1 MIDRRNRSTTVVL
14 AAVLVV
20 LVLMSGTAMARE
32 HERLAILVY
41 HRFHPAIAGPT
52 TVTDGVFEAQLA
64 WLAAYHIRVAP
75 LHSAVDSLRGD
86 TPMAEPPCVAITV
99 DDGHRSVYTD
109 MFPLIQRYR
118 IPVTLFVYPS
128 AISNA
133 PYALTWEQLEEM
145 AKSGLVEV
153 QSHTFWHPDFW
164 QEKAKRTAAD
174 YRAFVVMQLAQSKE
188 RIEARLGGRVD
199 LLAWPFGIHDAELE
213 EEAARAGY
221 RAAFAL
227 GRRPALPGGN
237 MFALPRY
244 AVSEADRGARFAAV
258 IEAACPEKPELEKPE

>member
-1 MIDRRNRSTTVVL
+1 VIDHRHRSSAIVL

-20 LVLMSGTAMARE
+20 LVLMSGIATARE
-32 HERLAILVY
+32 QKKIAFLVY
-41 HRFHPAIAGPT
+41 HRFHPATAAPT

-64 WLAAYHIRVAP
+64 WLAAHHIRVAP

-86 TPMAEPPCVAITV
+86 TPATEPPCVAITV

-153 QSHTFWHPDFW
+153 QSHTFWHPDFRH
-164 QEKAKRTAAD
+164 EKARRTAAD
-174 YRAFVVMQLAQSKE
+174 YHAFVALQLAQSKE
-188 RIEARLGGRVD
+188 RIEARLGGRAD
-199 LLAWPFGIHDAELE
+199 LLAWPYGIHDAELE
-213 EEAARAGY
+213 EAASRAGY

-227 GRRPALPGGN
+227 GRQPALPGAD

-244 AVSEADRGARFAAV
+244 MVSETDRGARFAAM
-258 IEAACPEKPELEKPE
+258 IEAACRETPE

>member
-1 MIDRRNRSTTVVL
+1 MIDRRNPSTAVVL
-14 AAVLVV
+14 AAVLLG

-32 HERLAILVY
+32 PERITILLY
-41 HRFHPAIAGPT
+41 HRFHPAISGPT

-64 WLAAYHIRVAP
+64 WLAAHHIRVAP
-75 LHSAVDSLRGD
+75 LHAAVDSLRGD

-133 PYALTWEQLEEM
+133 SYTLTWEQLGEM
-145 AKSGLVEV
+145 AKSGLVDI
-153 QSHTFWHPDFW
+153 QSHTFWHPDFRR
-164 QEKAKRTAAD
+164 ERAKRAPAD
-174 YRAFVVMQLAQSKE
+174 YHAFVAMQLAQSKQ
-188 RIEARLGGRVD
+188 RIEARLGRRVD
-199 LLAWPFGIHDAELE
+199 LLAWPYGIHDAELE
-213 EEAARAGY
+213 EAASRAGY

-227 GRRPALPGGN
+227 GRQPAQPGGN
-237 MFALPRY
+237 IFALPRY
-244 AVSEADRGARFAAV
+244 AVSDADRGARFAAV
-258 IEAACPEKPELEKPE
+258 IEAACQEKPELGNPE

>member
-1 MIDRRNRSTTVVL
+1 MIDRRNRSATVVL
-14 AAVLVV
+14 AAALAVLVP
-20 LVLMSGTAMARE
+20 MSGTAMARE
-32 HERLAILVY
+32 QERIALLVY
-41 HRFHPAIAGPT
+41 HRFYPAIAGPT

-64 WLAAYHIRVAP
+64 WLVAHHIRVAP

-86 TPMAEPPCVAITV
+86 MPVAEPPCVAITV
-99 DDGHRSVYTD
+99 DDGHGSVYTD
-109 MFPLIQRYR
+109 MFPLIRRYR

-153 QSHTFWHPDFW
+153 QSHTFWHPDFR
-164 QEKAKRTAAD
+164 QEKARRTPAD
-174 YRAFVVMQLAQSKE
+174 YHAFVALQLAQSKE
-188 RIEARLGGRVD
+188 RIEARLGRRVD
-199 LLAWPFGIHDAELE
+199 LLAWPYGIHDAELE
-213 EEAARAGY
+213 EAASRAGY

-227 GRRPALPGGN
+227 GRHPAQPGGN

-244 AVSEADRGARFAAV
+244 AVSDADRGARFAAV
-258 IEAACPEKPELEKPE
+258 IEAACQEKPELGNPK